1 MVANALDRFARDDP
15 DQVSRWVQFGRS
27 PLARGPGES
36 SSDGHRR
43 ESDAEL
49 PSLGV
54 ATDSGLSPTLPCDGP
69 RLSRYSDRP
78 SSANELARHSLT
90 KVRLRLVVLT
100 SVVQVVRL
108 AREEQQAALLSSSL
122 SILRYV
128 LSLVVLRHPCA
139 RVRDAVR
146 CHVWS
151 GDDRDRDR
159 PTVTVGQQRAA
170 SAPTALGSLPR
181 PPSQRIF
188 TVM

>member
-27 PLARGPGES
+27 PLAIGPGES

-108 AREEQQAALLSSSL
+108 AREEQQAALLVFFSLDSSL
-122 SILRYV
+122 CSFSCCVASSVRTRTRRGAM
-128 LSLVVLRHPCA
+128 S
-139 RVRDAVR
+139 RVE
-146 CHVWS
+146 W
-151 GDDRDRDR
+151 
-159 PTVTVGQQRAA
+159 
-170 SAPTALGSLPR
+170 
-181 PPSQRIF
+181 
-188 TVM
+188 